1 MDRYNHII
9 CFNQVVYVDL
19 RWLIRFII
27 KQIYYLLIFLSIY
40 LIYIFYISF
49 HISIYLSSLITFVV
63 VFLVVC
69 IFQMLFSSVCV
80 GSLDL
85 LVTLCEVI
93 CAILSAVLFPIK
105 SPVVSAAFEL
115 LLLNTFSSCLFLTF
129 FCFRHLI
136 TKVKFIRSSNSGGL
150 ACCSLK
156 RTSTY
161 ENYELNMSESI
172 NIDGK
177 LSIDFTNDIL
187 V

>member
-93 CAILSAVLFPIK
+93 CAIK

-115 LLLNTFSSCLFLTF
+115 LLLNTFSSCLFLTL

-161 ENYELNMSESI
+161 ENYELNMFESI
-172 NIDGK
+172 NIDGNF
-177 LSIDFTNDIL
+177 SIDFTNDIL